1 MEQSVLTPYIEA
13 NELASQKTMLSNQL
27 ESLNALLNEDSIENM
42 SVEEKV
48 KAFQDSFAALSSAI
62 ELEQVGLNQSL
73 EQLDQHTLDVSIK
86 KNIIGI
92 VKKSSIEESISNV
105 YADLKSYL
113 QICGKALR
121 GTNTVLIYS
130 LKLNLLMAKV
140 EQELYMDM
148 DDQLLSGNELKEIL
162 LDWLTKQGIHDNE
175 VRELLKSS
183 FQRAYTL
190 RDRLN
195 TFRQEYKSSIASCEK
210 KLLEFESKHDSLDT
224 EIEKII
230 IDFSNKLQNALD
242 NDIDILSQT
251 YKEKHSSLLSLSN
264 EQISKMQDI
273 LKDYNTLV
281 KNHEIKTNRLIN
293 EFVQSRDE
301 AIKIV
306 HEQAKQASI
315 QIKSAQIE
323 IEDNVK
329 TTNETLNGLVYS
341 LRTEL
346 EAFRREQSE
355 IFEEE
360 RKKISD
366 QLKRTVSW
374 IVIASI
380 SLSTIL
386 SYIFSHLL

>member
-1 MEQSVLTPYIEA
+1 MEQSVVTPSIEA
-13 NELASQKTMLSNQL
+13 NELVSQKTMLSNQL

-62 ELEQVGLNQSL
+62 ELEQIGLNQSL

-105 YADLKSYL
+105 YSDLKSYL

-121 GTNTVLIYS
+121 GTNTVMIYS

-140 EQELYMDM
+140 EQELYMDL
-148 DDQLLSGNELKEIL
+148 DDQMLSGNELKEIL

-175 VRELLKSS
+175 VREFLESS

-242 NDIDILSQT
+242 NDLDILSQT

-281 KNHEIKTNRLIN
+281 KNQEIKTNRLIN

-301 AIKIV
+301 VIKIV

-341 LRTEL
+341 LRAEL
-346 EAFRREQSE
+346 EEFRREQSE

-360 RKKISD
+360 REKISD
-366 QLKRTVSW
+366 KLKRTVSW

>member
-1 MEQSVLTPYIEA
+1 MEQSVVTPSIEA
-13 NELASQKTMLSNQL
+13 NELVSQKTMLSNQL
-27 ESLNALLNEDSIENM
+27 ESLNVLLNEDSIENM

-62 ELEQVGLNQSL
+62 ELEQIGLNQSL

-105 YADLKSYL
+105 YSDLKSYL

-121 GTNTVLIYS
+121 GTNTVMIYS

-140 EQELYMDM
+140 EQELYMDL
-148 DDQLLSGNELKEIL
+148 DDQMLSGNELKEIL

-175 VRELLKSS
+175 VREFLESS

-195 TFRQEYKSSIASCEK
+195 AFRQDYKSSIASCEK

-242 NDIDILSQT
+242 NDLDILSQT

-281 KNHEIKTNRLIN
+281 KNQEIKTNRLIN

-301 AIKIV
+301 VIKIV

-341 LRTEL
+341 LRAEL
-346 EAFRREQSE
+346 EEFRREQSE

-360 RKKISD
+360 REKISD
-366 QLKRTVSW
+366 KLKRTVSW